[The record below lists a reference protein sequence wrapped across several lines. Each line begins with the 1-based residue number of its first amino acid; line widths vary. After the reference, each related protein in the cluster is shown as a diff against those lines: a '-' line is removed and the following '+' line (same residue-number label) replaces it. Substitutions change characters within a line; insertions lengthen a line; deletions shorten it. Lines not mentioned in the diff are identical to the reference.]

1 MVRLTA
7 SITIA
12 LSWACGIA
20 AETLFVSH
28 YSGQIYTLA
37 LTKSNSGAYSLS
49 STSQITGCGGLP
61 EWLTYEPNSK
71 MLYCSDETL
80 YGQASISSFQA
91 GANYALTQTGK
102 ANTPVGGVANV
113 LFGGADKR
121 SYIAIAH

>member
-7 SITIA
+7 TATVA

-20 AETLFVSH
+20 GETLFVSH
-28 YSGQIYTLA
+28 YSGQIYTLG
-37 LTKSNSGAYSLS
+37 LTKSSSGAYSLT

-61 EWLTYEPNSK
+61 EWLTYEPVSK
-71 MLYCSDETL
+71 TLYCSDETM

-91 GANYALTQTGK
+91 GTNYALTQIGK
-102 ANTPVGGVANV
+102 ANTPIGGVANV